1 MHAPSERG
9 TRPVLTAEHTEAV
22 VSDPY
27 PHRRGISSDS
37 AVLTGPPRQLVV
49 VASGIGKRYGAT
61 DVVRDVSFEVERG
74 QIFGIVGPSGSGKT
88 TTIRMLLGVLH
99 PTAGDLQVLGRQ
111 PGKFRRRDRERIGY
125 MPQRFVLFPELSVME
140 NLKFT
145 ASIYGMNWF
154 GRGKKLRAALDFV
167 ELWDA
172 RSRPTGLLSGGMQR
186 RLALAATLI
195 HTPQLIVLD
204 EPTGGID
211 PVLRAK
217 FWDHFRQLRDEGR
230 TIIATTQYVTESEYC
245 DRLAVLRDGRVLT
258 IGTPN
263 DIRREAIGG
272 EVAIVSGDDLD
283 RRAVLTLRAADGV
296 KRVHRLEDDS
306 LEVTVDDAGQRVP
319 ELLEALSAAN
329 IAVAGVEEQHPS
341 FDDVFVR
348 LMENEDGRA
357 GKLQTAP

>member
-1 MHAPSERG
+1 MTIATHARDGLGRPPPS
-9 TRPVLTAEHTEAV
+9 
-22 VSDPY
+22 
-27 PHRRGISSDS
+27 
-37 AVLTGPPRQLVV
+37 TGPSDGSARTDAPQQLVA
-49 VASGIGKRYGAT
+49 VASGIGKRFGEA
-61 DVVRDVSFEVERG
+61 DVVQGVSFEVEAG

-88 TTIRMLLGVLH
+88 TTIRMLLGVLR
-99 PTAGDLQVLGRQ
+99 PTSGELHVFGRR
-111 PGKFRRRDRERIGY
+111 PHRFRRRDRERIGY

-140 NLKFT
+140 NLQFT

-154 GRGKKLRAALDFV
+154 GRGKKLRAALEFV

-195 HTPQLIVLD
+195 HTPRLIVLD
-204 EPTGGID
+204 EPTAGID

-245 DRLAVLRDGRVLT
+245 DRLAVLRDGRLLT
-258 IGTPN
+258 IGTP
-263 DIRREAIGG
+263 DEIRREAYAG

-283 RRAVLTLRAADGV
+283 RHAVLTLRGADGV
-296 KRVHRLEDDS
+296 KRVRWLENDR

-319 ELLEALSAAN
+319 ELLEALSAEH
-329 IAVAGVEEQHPS
+329 IDVAGVEAQHPS
-341 FDDVFVR
+341 FDDVFIR
-348 LMENEDGRA
+348 LMDKEDERVGMEHPAR
-357 GKLQTAP
+357 